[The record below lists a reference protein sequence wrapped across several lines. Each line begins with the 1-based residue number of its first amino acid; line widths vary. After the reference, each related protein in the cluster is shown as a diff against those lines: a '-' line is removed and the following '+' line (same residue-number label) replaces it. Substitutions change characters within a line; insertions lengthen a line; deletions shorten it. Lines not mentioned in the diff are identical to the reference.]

1 MDKIWLLLLTAG
13 LVAGV
18 ALVSGN
24 YYDAGY
30 AEPDVS
36 EQPKA
41 ERVPDEGEIE
51 DQPLGD
57 KPEPEGEETDKDKE
71 ETSLYNGPRTL
82 DFKADVTSDGESYT
96 TRFRIRNAGTE
107 KEDIRIDSVRGD
119 GAEMTIILK
128 GSSNEGWV
136 KDYSSNSWTHFTGMV
151 FTQWWQ
157 RRSDQYLAYKVGDWE
172 EMEGEEFTVENKEGS
187 GRVYDIVVN
196 SNIPDSV
203 FTPD

>member
-1 MDKIWLLLLTAG
+1 MDKVLLLLLTAG

-24 YYDAGY
+24 YYTETV
-30 AEPDVS
+30 EPNVS
-36 EQPKA
+36 ESPKA
-41 ERVPDEGEIE
+41 ERVPDQGEKE
-51 DQPLGD
+51 DQPIQE
-57 KPEPEGEETDKDKE
+57 KPEPEKEETDKDKE
-71 ETSLYNGPRTL
+71 EVSLYNGPRTL
-82 DFKADVTSDGESYT
+82 DFKADVTSEGESYT
-96 TRFRIRNAGTE
+96 TRFRIRHAGTE
-107 KEDIRIDSVRGD
+107 EEDIRIDSVRGD
-119 GAEMTIILK
+119 GAEMTIILR
-128 GSSNEGWV
+128 GSRNEGWV

-203 FTPD
+203 FTPS